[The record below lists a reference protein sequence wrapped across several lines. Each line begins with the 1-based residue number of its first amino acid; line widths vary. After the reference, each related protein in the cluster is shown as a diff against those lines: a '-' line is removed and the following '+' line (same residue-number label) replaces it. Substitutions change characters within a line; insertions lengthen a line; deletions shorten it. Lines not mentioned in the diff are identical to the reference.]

1 MPISNVL
8 HYRESVAIQSQ
19 RGARECTG
27 EPLEGS
33 KSKAVLEKKKKENNN
48 KTAIIDVRDKLPA
61 CCFAYTEM
69 NEWFG
74 LERS

>member
-1 MPISNVL
+1 M
-8 HYRESVAIQSQ
+8 AIQSQ

-33 KSKAVLEKKKKENNN
+33 KSKAVLEKKKKKRTKKRKKKNKQK

-69 NEWFG
+69 NEWFR

>member
-1 MPISNVL
+1 MYWRTL
-8 HYRESVAIQSQ
+8 RRKQKQ
-19 RGARECTG
+19 
-27 EPLEGS
+27 GS
-33 KSKAVLEKKKKENNN
+33 LREKKKKREQKKEEKKNKQK

-69 NEWFG
+69 NEWFR